1 MRLPTMILVLL
12 AAVASSAAL
21 WWLSGGRLVIFAL
34 PLVVAVPFLG
44 RRRRE

>member
-44 RRRRE
+44 RQRRE